1 MKRRILTVI
10 LILTVISPSFRTAA
24 QESRKTQVALS
35 TDLVDWAN
43 FGTVNLEAG
52 VSLHQHFS
60 VHAGAKYNP
69 WNFKTHNL
77 GLALYNKQ
85 TTAYAGFRY
94 WPWYVLSGWWV
105 GAQAQYTDYAETGV
119 WRHAL
124 DTGKAIGGGVSFGY
138 TLMLHENL
146 NLEFGAGVWAGRRFE
161 HTLYCCP
168 DCMKVRESGPGN
180 FVALNDI
187 SISLM
192 YVF

>member
-10 LILTVISPSFRTAA
+10 LILTVIFPSFRTAA

-69 WNFKTHNL
+69 WSFKTHNL

-94 WPWYVLSGWWV
+94 WPWYVLSGWWL

-187 SISLM
+187 SISFM